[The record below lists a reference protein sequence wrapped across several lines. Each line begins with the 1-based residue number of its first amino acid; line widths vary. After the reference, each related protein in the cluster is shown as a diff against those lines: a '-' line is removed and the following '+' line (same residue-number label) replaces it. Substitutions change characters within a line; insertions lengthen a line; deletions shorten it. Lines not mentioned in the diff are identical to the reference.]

1 MTLFD
6 IIALS
11 VILLSAG
18 IGFVRGAVREV
29 MTILAFVLAALI
41 AVYGLKFIGPIARK
55 MLNPDW
61 FATTLAVIVTFIAAY
76 IAIRMAGSLMTKK
89 LHDIKTLGLLDR
101 SAGVAFGLVRA
112 LFLLGLFNLVFNIAT
127 PTERVPKWISHSALY
142 PLSSLSAKVLRSMA
156 PKGSAMAGKLG
167 PSIEQA
173 VRDGAADKMGSPP
186 KSSET
191 KTPGKGYDEKSRRNV
206 DALVEKNR

>member
-173 VRDGAADKMGSPP
+173 VRDGAADKKSSSP
-186 KSSET
+186 KSDGT
-191 KTPGKGYDEKSRRNV
+191 KKPGKGYDEKSRRNV

>member
-1 MTLFD
+1 LTLFD

-11 VILLSAG
+11 VILVSAG

-55 MLNPDW
+55 MLDPDW
-61 FATTLAVIVTFIAAY
+61 FATTLAVVLTFIAAY

-89 LHDIKTLGLLDR
+89 LHDIETLGLLDR
-101 SAGVAFGLVRA
+101 SAGVAFGLLRA
-112 LFLLGLFNLVFNIAT
+112 LFFLGLFNLVFNIAT

-156 PKGSAMAGKLG
+156 PKGSAVAGKLG

-173 VRDGAADKMGSPP
+173 VREGAADDKTAPP
-186 KSSET
+186 KSSAP
-191 KTPGKGYDEKSRRNV
+191 KASGKGYDETSRRNV
-206 DALVEKNR
+206 DALVEKTR